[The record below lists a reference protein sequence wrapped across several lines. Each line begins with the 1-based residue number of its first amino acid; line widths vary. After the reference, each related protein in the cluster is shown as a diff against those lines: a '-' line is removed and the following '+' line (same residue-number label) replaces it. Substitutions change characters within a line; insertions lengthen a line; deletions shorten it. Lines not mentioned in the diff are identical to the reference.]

1 MSRET
6 KSLFKLR
13 DVPFFSIL
21 SVEDLNRISMHL
33 VEKTYTR
40 GQFLHFSGDECQNIT
55 IVRSGRIKVF
65 RSAPSGREQIIEIL
79 EPGDTCACNPGS
91 PTWQCSSSAQA
102 LADCRVWV
110 LSRTHYVRLVQNNL
124 NISRALNQIFAKK
137 MCQFCSFMENV
148 ALNNSKKKLIKF
160 LIDMHE
166 QMRGQGQET
175 DTFVLP
181 FTREEVAHRIGTT
194 RETVTRHLS
203 EFKRQ
208 KMIDVRS
215 KHICINKVEELRG
228 LLGENTG
235 PTHVNVWSH

>member
-1 MSRET
+1 MPKNT
-6 KSLFKLR
+6 KSLIKLR
-13 DVPFFSIL
+13 DIPLFSQL
-21 SVEDLNRISMHL
+21 SATDLNHIVTYLR
-33 VEKTYTR
+33 EKSYTK

-91 PTWQCSSSAQA
+91 STWQCSSSAQA
-102 LADCRVWV
+102 LSDCHVWI
-110 LSRTHYVRLVQNNL
+110 LRRTYYVRLVQNNP
-124 NISRALNQIFAKK
+124 NISRALNQVFAKK
-137 MCQFCSFMENV
+137 MCQFCSFMEDI

-166 QMRGQGQET
+166 QQRLLGHEA
-175 DTFVLP
+175 DTFILP

-194 RETVTRHLS
+194 RETVTRHLN

-215 KHICINKVEELRG
+215 KHIGINKIEELRR
-228 LLGENTG
+228 LLMED
-235 PTHVNVWSH
+235 